1 MLDVVP
7 EFGTSQT
14 EASGVFQSYHM
25 AGATPLAMEV
35 RNMRAASLACVVAVM
50 GSALEEL
57 PRPQPTSP
65 CDKPTLDARSR
76 RSKRAMSAR
85 TLAYVATAVS
95 GAVARYG

>member
-35 RNMRAASLACVVAVM
+35 RNMRAASCVVAVM
-50 GSALEEL
+50 GSAPEEL